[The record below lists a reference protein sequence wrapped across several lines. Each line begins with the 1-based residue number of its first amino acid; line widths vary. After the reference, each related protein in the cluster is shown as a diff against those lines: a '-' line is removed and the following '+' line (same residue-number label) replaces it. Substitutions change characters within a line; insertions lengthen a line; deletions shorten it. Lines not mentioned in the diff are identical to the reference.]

1 MGQYEQ
7 HVFVCTSGETC
18 PEQGDTEKF
27 VKILRE
33 RAKQLRNR
41 LMCQSNY

>member
-1 MGQYEQ
+1 MGQYER

-33 RAKQLRNR
+33 RARQVASRATFG
-41 LMCQSNY
+41 